1 LAAKKLDQLWD
12 GWMMDLGRSYSK
24 TLSLLEQDKP
34 DEALAEYRAGCLAS
48 VKKLYSEA
56 ASIYP
61 VRFSKAQTWCVWTK
75 KLYVLSVKVEKA
87 LRAKQS
93 KPARTLL
100 AEMRTHFYLLHQET
114 LTLNSNDWIHAFH
127 VEVRKDTPSMPE
139 LKNIMSKFGQAKPCL
154 LAQDKNVAQLYDL
167 AKDTW
172 LKTVT
177 PILKVDT
184 LSDEDL
190 TTLRD
195 ASGPFHKM
203 YGLQF
208 E

>member
-1 LAAKKLDQLWD
+1 MAATKLDQLWD

-24 TLSLLEQDKP
+24 TLSLLEQNKP

-56 ASIYP
+56 ASTYP
-61 VRFSKAQTWCVWTK
+61 VRFSKAKTWCVWTK

-87 LRAKQS
+87 LRATQTKQ
-93 KPARTLL
+93 ARTLL
-100 AEMRTHFYLLHQET
+100 AEMRTHFYLLHEET
-114 LTLNSNDWIHAFH
+114 LTFNCNDWIHAFH
-127 VEVRKDTPSMPE
+127 MELAKDTPSVAE
-139 LKNIMSKFGQAKPCL
+139 LKKIMTQFDQAKPCL
-154 LAQDKNVAQLYDL
+154 LAQDKNVAHLYDL
-167 AKDTW
+167 ARDSW

-177 PILKVDT
+177 LILKADE

-190 TTLRD
+190 TALRD

>member
-1 LAAKKLDQLWD
+1 
-12 GWMMDLGRSYSK
+12 MIDLGRSYSK
-24 TLSLLEQDKP
+24 TLSLLEKDKP
-34 DEALAEYRAGCLAS
+34 KEALAEYRAGCLAS

-56 ASIYP
+56 ATTYP

-75 KLYVLSVKVEKA
+75 KLYVLSVKVDKA
-87 LRAKQS
+87 IRAKEVKQAQS
-93 KPARTLL
+93 RL

-127 VEVRKDTPSMPE
+127 EEVGKDTPSVAE
-139 LKNIMSKFGQAKPCL
+139 LKKIITQFGQTKPCL

-167 AKDTW
+167 ARDNW

-177 PILKVDT
+177 PILKADT